1 MTPTE
6 RASVAWLITGF
17 GAPTI
22 TPGSDSPS
30 LRQQAGWGYSGL
42 PSVQGAAPAPS
53 TNEPFVYRK
62 QRLRA
67 RKRRFN

>member
-1 MTPTE
+1 MTPAE
-6 RASVAWLITGF
+6 RRSAAWLVTGF
-17 GAPTI
+17 GVPTV

-42 PSVQGAAPAPS
+42 AVVQAAAPSGGADL
-53 TNEPFVYRK
+53 PFVYRK
-62 QRLRA
+62 HRLRA